1 GGDLQTAPADQFLH
15 YLAPDFFRMG
25 MLTIRRKYAHEP
37 HPAVAVEN
45 MNEKVYIC
53 HIKKHYLS
61 YYE

>member
-1 GGDLQTAPADQFLH
+1 ML
-15 YLAPDFFRMG
+15 FFVL
-25 MLTIRRKYAHEP
+25 LTIRRKYAHEP
-37 HPAVAVEN
+37 HPAAAVEN